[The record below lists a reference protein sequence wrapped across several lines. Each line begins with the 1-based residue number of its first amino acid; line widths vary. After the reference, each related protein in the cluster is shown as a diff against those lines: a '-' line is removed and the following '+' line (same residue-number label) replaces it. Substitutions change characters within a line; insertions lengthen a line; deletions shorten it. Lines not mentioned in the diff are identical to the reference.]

1 MSSHIIECCPFNNL
15 IFVNHNKMKKELE
28 SATLYEKYLF
38 REVKASFSEIKNH
51 IDETFC
57 GYEETF
63 SELCDGLFVG
73 MKKSI
78 LDCENIVLQ
87 MKKDIESTQESL
99 KKFA

>member
-1 MSSHIIECCPFNNL
+1 
-15 IFVNHNKMKKELE
+15 MKKELE
-28 SATLYEKYLF
+28 RAKLYEKFLF
-38 REVKASFSEIKNH
+38 NEVKASFSDIKNH

-63 SELCDGLFVG
+63 SELCDGLFIEL
-73 MKKSI
+73 KKSI

-87 MKKDIESTQESL
+87 MRKDIESTQESL